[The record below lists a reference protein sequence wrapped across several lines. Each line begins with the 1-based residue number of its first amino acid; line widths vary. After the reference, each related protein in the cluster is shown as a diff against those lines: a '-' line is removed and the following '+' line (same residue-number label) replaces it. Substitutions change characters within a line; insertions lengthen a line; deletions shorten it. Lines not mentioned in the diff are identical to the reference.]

1 MQIKSM
7 SYINKKD
14 AEKKLSYLKN
24 KINRQLEE
32 VDKRNSVN

>member
-1 MQIKSM
+1 MRIKSM

-24 KINRQLEE
+24 RQLEE